1 MHAIKRKNPLTESFL
16 VQLDVD
22 LESAG
27 LEDTKS
33 LRAKIVTKPQQAT
46 KSTGCANMGLPTNGG
61 PQQAQMNGRPTFG
74 DQGLGVY
81 NRPQNTDVPT
91 VPVGS
96 NNASTYNI
104 NTSQENGFVDMLPN
118 VNKFELPNREQRT
131 PGSYN
136 SMPESQH
143 SNLNADMDTSPDGS
157 GGDQHTPNSQ
167 QHQSSHTSNTA
178 YSPLNMQD
186 FTNNANNMPN
196 PAFFEIDAND
206 PSGFISTDFEM
217 HSFPSNPFDNQQQ
230 GFVLPQ
236 RNWDDGGGGGGTG
249 FTPGASG
256 MGDMVGMSDADWS
269 QVLEGLGDWDPA
281 KTIGHEGNMFDTMAT
296 ATRR

>member
-27 LEDTKS
+27 LEDSKS
-33 LRAKIVTKPQQAT
+33 LRAKINTKPQQPT
-46 KSTGCANMGLPTNGG
+46 KSAGCANMGLPANGG
-61 PQQAQMNGRPTFG
+61 SLQDAHANGRPTFG

-81 NRPQNTDVPT
+81 NQPQNKNVPT
-91 VPVGS
+91 VPAGS
-96 NNASTYNI
+96 NNATIYNI
-104 NTSQENGFVDMLPN
+104 SNAEINGFIDLMPN
-118 VNKFELPNREQRT
+118 VSQFELPTREQRT

-136 SMPESQH
+136 SMPESHH

-167 QHQSSHTSNTA
+167 QNPSSHTSNTA

-186 FTNNANNMPN
+186 FTTTSANNMAN
-196 PAFFEIDAND
+196 PAFFEMDVND
-206 PSGFISTDFEM
+206 PTGFISTDFDM
-217 HSFPSNPFDNQQQ
+217 NQFPANSYENQQQ

-236 RNWDDGGGGGGTG
+236 QGWDAGGGTG

-256 MGDMVGMSDADWS
+256 MADMVGMSDPDWN
-269 QVLEGLGDWDPA
+269 QVLEGLGEWDSG
-281 KTIGHEGNMFDTMAT
+281 KTIGHEGNMFETMAT

>member
-33 LRAKIVTKPQQAT
+33 LRAKIITKPQQPT
-46 KSTGCANMGLPTNGG
+46 QTSGCANAGLPIPGTV
-61 PQQAQMNGRPTFG
+61 QEAHMNGRPTFG

-81 NRPQNTDVPT
+81 NHPRNKDVPT

-96 NNASTYNI
+96 NHATTYDI
-104 NTSQENGFVDMLPN
+104 NTAESNGFVDMLPN
-118 VNKFELPNREQRT
+118 VSKFELPNREQRT

-136 SMPESQH
+136 SMPESHH
-143 SNLNADMDTSPDGS
+143 SNMQADMDTSPDGS
-157 GGDQHTPNSQ
+157 GGDQHTPNSRQ
-167 QHQSSHTSNTA
+167 NQSSHTSNTA
-178 YSPLNMQD
+178 YSPLDLQD
-186 FTNNANNMPN
+186 FTTNANNMPN
-196 PAFFEIDAND
+196 PAFFDIDTND
-206 PSGFISTDFEM
+206 PTGFISTDFDM
-217 HSFPSNPFDNQQQ
+217 HSFPANLYENQQQ

-236 RNWDDGGGGGGTG
+236 QNWDAGGGGGGTG
-249 FTPGASG
+249 FTPGPSG
-256 MGDMVGMSDADWS
+256 MGDMVGMSDADWT
-269 QVLEGLGDWDPA
+269 QVLEGLGDWDPG
-281 KTIGHEGNMFDTMAT
+281 KTVGHEGNMFETMAA